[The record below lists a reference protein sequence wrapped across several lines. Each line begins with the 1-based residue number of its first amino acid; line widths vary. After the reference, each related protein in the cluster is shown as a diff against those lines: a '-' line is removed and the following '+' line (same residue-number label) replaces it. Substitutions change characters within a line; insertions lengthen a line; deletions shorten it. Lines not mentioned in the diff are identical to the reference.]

1 MSPLPLP
8 SHIHYELLLQLLE
21 RETSRDLKNGTEE
34 YRQLQELVATLRRA
48 LAIQKQLEAT
58 CDRKQLAIEYHWS
71 LNLPTVPNRKSQ
83 PTSATTQPP
92 TAIVPPPE
100 PQP

>member
-1 MSPLPLP
+1 MSPIPLP

-48 LAIQKQLEAT
+48 LAIQKQLEST
-58 CDRKQLAIEYHWS
+58 CDRKQIAIEYHWS
-71 LNLPTVPNRKSQ
+71 LNLPTVPDRKSRPPADLHQ
-83 PTSATTQPP
+83 PTTLET
-92 TAIVPPPE
+92 PPE
-100 PQP
+100 PRP